1 MGDPTERV
9 VTRERLVSAP
19 PAIVFEILSDPR
31 MHPVIDGSGMVR
43 GRIQGPERLELGSSF
58 GMWMRIL
65 GRVPYLIRNTVV
77 EYEQDRLIAWRH
89 LFRHRWRYQLA
100 PRDEGRA
107 TLVRESFDYGPSVY
121 PRLLEWLDVPAAH
134 ERNIDRTLENLARI
148 AAERATEDEGG
159 TAR

>member
-1 MGDPTERV
+1 MADPTERV

-19 PAIVFEILSDPR
+19 PNIVFDILADPR

-43 GRIQGPERLELGSSF
+43 GRIQGPQRLELGSSF

-89 LFRHRWRYQLA
+89 LFRHRWRYQLE
-100 PRDEGRA
+100 PGDEGRA

-121 PRLLEWLDVPAAH
+121 PWLLERLDVPRAH
-134 ERNIDRTLENLARI
+134 ERNMERTLENLGRV
-148 AAERATEDEGG
+148 AAERATEVEGG
-159 TAR
+159 IAG